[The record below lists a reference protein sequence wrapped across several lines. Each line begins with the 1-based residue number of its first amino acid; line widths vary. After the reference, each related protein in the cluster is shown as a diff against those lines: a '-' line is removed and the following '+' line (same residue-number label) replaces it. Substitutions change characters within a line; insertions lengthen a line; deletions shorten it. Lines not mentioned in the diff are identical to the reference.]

1 MKEPKNEEIE
11 DNTEQDLTLFLE
23 PKLREE
29 LTAECLEDN
38 RLANV
43 KLIKVQQQIKTSQWQ
58 NESLSLFLF
67 FLHFSTSR
75 SLQNWILIYFM
86 YSKRIQMPFLYKY

>member
-11 DNTEQDLTLFLE
+11 GNTEQDLTLFLE

-29 LTAECLEDN
+29 LTAEWLEDN

-43 KLIKVQQQIKTSQWQ
+43 KLIKVQQQI
-58 NESLSLFLF
+58 
-67 FLHFSTSR
+67 
-75 SLQNWILIYFM
+75 
-86 YSKRIQMPFLYKY
+86 